1 MLNFILFLTLTFLMT
16 FNVVIINDTRKS
28 NDPNIDKYSAT
39 TTVFLIELIKLGL
52 CFMFLL
58 VCCELSLRKF
68 LKTLKDE
75 VVIKWLDTLK
85 CSVPALIYVVQ
96 NNLIYVALSYL
107 DAGTYV
113 VTVQIR
119 LLTTALFMRILLGK
133 VLKPIQWLSLVIL
146 LVGVSFAE
154 LDEYSSTTV
163 KITGKATDKSQVAS
177 ALLAKESTL
186 TGGGDTT
193 QNGHKLSQKSNLGS
207 DSEAVY
213 DDYDYD
219 YDSNPSDVSSKS
231 LVSSSKYTASS
242 LTYKLF
248 NYHII
253 ELDFLKIARQS
264 NLNFFKGL
272 AAAVAMTFTSALA
285 GVYMEK
291 LVKAKDQS
299 SSVNTSMGSSGSRIA
314 AVNKQQKATS
324 EVALLWIRNIQMFLF
339 SIPCA
344 LFGCIAKDGAELG
357 QKGFLHGYTV
367 QVWLIVASGSLGG
380 LATALMLKYLDNIYK
395 NFSSSFSIILAALC
409 SMVLYDK
416 VYHELFFIGCSM
428 VVFSLLLYHRNA
440 DHISNRPKK
449 STTTILGA
457 GETPLSKTLQ
467 DSMTRISTITN
478 VASRGNWT

>member
-186 TGGGDTT
+186 TGG
-193 QNGHKLSQKSNLGS
+193 
-207 DSEAVY
+207 
-213 DDYDYD
+213 
-219 YDSNPSDVSSKS
+219 
-231 LVSSSKYTASS
+231 
-242 LTYKLF
+242 
-248 NYHII
+248 

-324 EVALLWIRNIQMFLF
+324 EIAEAPELSDVALLWIRNIQMFLF